1 MSEYTT
7 QQAVEF
13 AFNGDANSFKT
24 AIDDILLDKISAAVE
39 LKKIQVAS
47 TFLNQE
53 EDQQGD
59 TNDD

>member
-13 AFNGDANSFKT
+13 AFNGDAHSFKA
-24 AIDDILLDKISAAVE
+24 AIDDLLLDKISAAVE

-47 TFLNQE
+47 SFLNS
-53 EDQQGD
+53 EDQQGES
-59 TNDD
+59 NDD